1 MGYAGT
7 MTGINKAKTLEP
19 PRERILNV
27 AKDLFYNQGY
37 RATGINEVIEKSGV
51 AKATFYNHFPSKD
64 DLGMA
69 YLQSIVADELSQFDH
84 IVAGT
89 RGPVKRY
96 LKPLEFISE
105 WLHNTRFRGCAFL
118 HMVGEVPDASHPL
131 RKYGKEFYNT
141 VTKRIRETVEELIAS
156 NPDKYGHL
164 DARELTASYMVCFAG
179 GIALAEI
186 YHEDWPVQDALATVK
201 KLLEK

>member
-1 MGYAGT
+1 MLFHMTST
-7 MTGINKAKTLEP
+7 MKAKTSEP

-64 DLGMA
+64 DLGIA
-69 YLQSIVADELSQFDH
+69 YLESFINEELVQLEHVISS
-84 IVAGT
+84 T
-89 RGPVKRY
+89 KEPVKRL
-96 LKPLEFISE
+96 LKPLEFLVK

-118 HMVGEVPDASHPL
+118 HMVGEVPDANHPL
-131 RKYGKEFYNT
+131 RRHGKDFYNT
-141 VTKRIRETVEELIAS
+141 VTRRIHETAEELIAS

-164 DARELTASYMVCFAG
+164 DAKALTASYMICFAG

-186 YHEDWPVQDALATVK
+186 YNEDWPMFDAINTVK
-201 KLLEK
+201 QLIQK